1 MAKKTPRKPQAG
13 KRPKTVAQPVAEV
26 QPQGPDFPIVGIGAS
41 AGGLEAFSAVL
52 KNLPAETG
60 MAFVIVQ
67 HLDPHHETLLVELL
81 SRSTTMGVEQVR
93 EGTRVAP
100 NRVYVIPPNTD
111 MVIANGVLNLLSRS
125 TSRGQHMPIDTFLRS
140 LAADQQDRAIG

>member
-1 MAKKTPRKPQAG
+1 MAAKTPRKPQAG
-13 KRPKTVAQPVAEV
+13 KRPKPVAQPAVEIQQQV
-26 QPQGPDFPIVGIGAS
+26 SDFPVVGIGAS

-52 KNLPAETG
+52 KNLPPDTG

-81 SRSTTMGVEQVR
+81 SRSSTMGVEQVR

-100 NRVYVIPPNTD
+100 
-111 MVIANGVLNLLSRS
+111 
-125 TSRGQHMPIDTFLRS
+125 
-140 LAADQQDRAIG
+140 